1 MKPLPVN
8 TVGMIVLTP
17 SHLRGEIVVKDY
29 IQENGPLPLRWLNL
43 SGGFAVGAEDVVV
56 LDAPG
61 ITINPGNPF

>member
-1 MKPLPVN
+1 MKPLPAD
-8 TVGMIVLTP
+8 TVGMIVVTP

-43 SGGFAVGAEDVVV
+43 ASGIAVGAEDCVV

-61 ITINPGNPF
+61 ITINPDNPF